1 MALEYCVVFPVA
13 KRGTMLNLF
22 GAAIYSDPIRDFT
35 KARFLRSAFSTT
47 VIPVPTEAPEATTQ
61 ETITMDQ
68 VIDPLVTDLHWN
80 VLAAH
85 KACNLFRTPM
95 LLQSF
100 SYPVRQPLHPF
111 VTLEGGSTP
120 GVCLMLSPL
129 GLVASNAV
137 PSQLAADRAV
147 VAAKHCC
154 DLSLAFAGH
163 TQGRNLVSL
172 CSGQLSVLHHCF
184 TLVGKARE
192 GTGDGPP
199 ASTWLRQNAA
209 VII

>member
-1 MALEYCVVFPVA
+1 
-13 KRGTMLNLF
+13 
-22 GAAIYSDPIRDFT
+22 
-35 KARFLRSAFSTT
+35 
-47 VIPVPTEAPEATTQ
+47 
-61 ETITMDQ
+61 MDQ
-68 VIDPLVTDLHWN
+68 VIDSLVTDLHWN

-163 TQGRNLVSL
+163 TQGRILVSL
-172 CSGQLSVLHHCF
+172 CLGQLSVLHHCF